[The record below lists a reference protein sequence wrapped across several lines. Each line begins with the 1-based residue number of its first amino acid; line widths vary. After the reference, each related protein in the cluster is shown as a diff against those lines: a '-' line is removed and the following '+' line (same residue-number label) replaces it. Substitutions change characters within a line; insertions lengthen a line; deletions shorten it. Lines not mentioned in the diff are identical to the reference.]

1 MPKIIF
7 TSRYIKNSAR
17 ANAGKLVRYMGT
29 RDGVEKLPGGI
40 DHKPATKK
48 QNGLVCDILKA
59 YPEAMEYP
67 EYEDFVKDGTKNN
80 ATEFI
85 DTFIERNADRI
96 DGIKKLV
103 SYIGE
108 RPGVEKLGRH
118 GLFSQT
124 DDKIDIDAVADE
136 VSNHDGILW
145 THVVSLHRE
154 DAERLGYNNAG
165 TWKNLVRRNALQIAE
180 AHKIDPSQMQ
190 WYAAF
195 HNTTHHPHMHLMVFS
210 KDKKQGYLTN
220 KAIENMRGMFNR
232 DIFRNE
238 MYHLFNLQTKMRD
251 EVKQEVKDRLDR
263 LLRRSQMNKPCSDN
277 TVELFKKL
285 IEQLKNHQGKK
296 LYGYLAKPIKETVDA
311 IVAELAK
318 DNRIADF
325 YAEWNNVN
333 REKLSAYY
341 DKPKPDIPLEENKEF
356 RSIKNSVIKA
366 AVIMMKLSEQNNQ
379 PISRPEVTSAV
390 NGFVSILGKLFSASC
405 QKHRARLSGQM
416 DSKLLSKLEEKKR
429 AHGLR
434 TDHSVTNDYDD
445 EEQEQG
451 WGGMSL

>member
-7 TSRYIKNSAR
+7 TSRYIKNPAR
-17 ANAGKLVRYMGT
+17 ANAGKLVRYMGM

-48 QNGLVCDILKA
+48 QKELVCVCITA
-59 YPEAMEYP
+59 YPEAMEYL
-67 EYEDFVKDGTKNN
+67 EFETYREKRTKNS

-85 DTFIERNADRI
+85 GAFIERNADRI

-136 VSNHDGILW
+136 VSNHEGILW
-145 THVVSLHRE
+145 THVISLRRE
-154 DAERLGYNNAG
+154 DAERLGYNSAG
-165 TWKNLVRRNALQIAE
+165 AWKGLMRRSALQVAE
-180 AHKIDPSQMQ
+180 AHKIDPSDMQ

-195 HNTTHHPHMHLMVFS
+195 HNTTHHPHLHMIVYS
-210 KDKKQGYLTN
+210 KKLKQGYLTN
-220 KAIENMRGMFNR
+220 KAIEKMRGMFAN

-238 MYHLFNLQTKMRD
+238 QYHLFALQTKMRD
-251 EVKQEVKDRLDR
+251 ELKDEVKERLDE
-263 LLRRSQMNKPCSDN
+263 LYRRSQEKISCDDKMHG
-277 TVELFKKL
+277 LFEKL
-285 IEQLKNHQGKK
+285 IGQLKNHQGKM
-296 LYGYLAKPIKETVDA
+296 LYGYLVKPIKETVDT

-318 DNRIADF
+318 DSRVADF
-325 YAEWNNVN
+325 YAEWNNIN
-333 REKLSAYY
+333 REKLSTYY

-356 RSIKNSVIKA
+356 RSIKNSVVRT
-366 AVIMMKLSEQNNQ
+366 AVLMMKLSEQSQQ
-379 PISRPEVTSAV
+379 PISAPEINSAV
-390 NGFVSILGKLFSASC
+390 TGLVSILGRLFSTSC
-405 QKHRARLSGQM
+405 QKQYARLNTQI
-416 DSKLLSKLEEKKR
+416 DSKLKSKIAEKKL
-429 AHGLR
+429 AQGLKIDR
-434 TDHSVTNDYDD
+434 SYKEDIDED

-451 WGGMSL
+451 FGLSL

>member
-48 QNGLVCDILKA
+48 QFSLICDLIAA
-59 YPEAMEYP
+59 YPPVMEFP
-67 EYEDFVKDGTKNN
+67 EFEDYVKDGTKSN

-85 DTFIERNADRI
+85 DAFIERNADRI

-108 RPGVEKLGRH
+108 RPSVEKLGRH
-118 GLFSQT
+118 GLFSHT

-136 VSNHDGILW
+136 VSNHEGILW
-145 THVVSLHRE
+145 THVVSLRRE
-154 DAERLGYNNAG
+154 DAERLGYNNADV
-165 TWKNLVRRNALQIAE
+165 WKNLVRRNALQIAE

-195 HNTTHHPHMHLMVFS
+195 HNTAHHPHMHLMVYS
-210 KDKKQGYLTN
+210 KNPKQGYLTN
-220 KAIENMRGMFNR
+220 KAIEDMRGMFAN

-238 MYHLFNLQTKMRD
+238 LYYLFTLQTKMRD
-251 EVKQEVKDRLDR
+251 EVKAEAKNRLDK
-263 LLRRSQMNKPCSDN
+263 LFQISQEHGDCEY
-277 TVELFKKL
+277 VLYELFSKL
-285 IEQLKNHQGKK
+285 ASQLKNHQGEMM
-296 LYGYLAKPIKETVDA
+296 YGYLPKSIKETVDN

-318 DNRIADF
+318 DERIADF
-325 YAEWNNVN
+325 YAEWNQLN
-333 REKLSAYY
+333 REKLSTYY

-366 AVIMMKLSEQNNQ
+366 AVLMINQ
-379 PISRPEVTSAV
+379 AEHHISTQSVGSSV
-390 NGFVSILGKLFSASC
+390 NSLVSILGKLLSASC
-405 QKHRARLSGQM
+405 QKRRAKLNSQM
-416 DSKLLSKLEEKKR
+416 DSKLKSKIAEKKR
-429 AHGLR
+429 AHGIR
-434 TDHSVTNDYDD
+434 TDNSVTDYDD

-451 WGGMSL
+451 YGGMVL